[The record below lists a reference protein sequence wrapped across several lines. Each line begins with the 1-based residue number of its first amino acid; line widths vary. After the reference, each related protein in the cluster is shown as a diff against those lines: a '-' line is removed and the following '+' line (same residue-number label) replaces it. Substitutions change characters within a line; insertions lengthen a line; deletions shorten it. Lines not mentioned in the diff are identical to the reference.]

1 MRMLHGPDALPILEL
16 FDPEYLNHLLDTVL
30 ELSDKVGGIDND
42 QLTLVCL
49 ADGSEFYSWWLKL
62 LLVRLDSLAEPLL
75 SATHGAFMLF
85 IRLLAV
91 VKCDDGL
98 LIECLAGL

>member
-62 LLVRLDSLAEPLL
+62 LL
-75 SATHGAFMLF
+75 
-85 IRLLAV
+85 
-91 VKCDDGL
+91 
-98 LIECLAGL
+98 